1 MKQIELNAKELKGIL
16 THLIK
21 NNQVIQM
28 ENKNPIAINVEG
40 ESGIG
45 KTSAIIE
52 LAKELDMHFIKLNL
66 AELEEVG
73 ELSGF
78 PLKEY
83 QVVKGDVEK
92 WVPENMI
99 SMYVKSQYT
108 PSGKHRMSYAKP
120 EWISDVDKP
129 VILFLDDFSRANP
142 MFMQAIMELC
152 DRQQFVSW
160 ALPKG
165 STVILSSNPDNGNYN
180 VTTLDTAQKTRFIN
194 INMKFDID
202 VWAQWAEKDKLDTRA
217 INFLLFNPEL
227 ITERYN
233 ARAFVTFFNAIA
245 TIEDFEKNLPMIQML
260 GEGAIGPEASTLFT
274 AFINNKLDKIVSPK
288 DLITHTNESYVIGLL
303 NDSVNVAGN
312 FRADISSVIATRVIN
327 FCSALADSNKVDQA
341 VINRLIKLT
350 TDCDGFNDDL
360 KYYIIKELIGN
371 HKVKFAKLLNN
382 VQVAKMTMK

>member
-1 MKQIELNAKELKGIL
+1 
-16 THLIK
+16 
-21 NNQVIQM
+21 
-28 ENKNPIAINVEG
+28 
-40 ESGIG
+40 
-45 KTSAIIE
+45 
-52 LAKELDMHFIKLNL
+52 
-66 AELEEVG
+66 
-73 ELSGF
+73 
-78 PLKEY
+78 
-83 QVVKGDVEK
+83 
-92 WVPENMI
+92 
-99 SMYVKSQYT
+99 
-108 PSGKHRMSYAKP
+108 
-120 EWISDVDKP
+120 
-129 VILFLDDFSRANP
+129 
-142 MFMQAIMELC
+142 
-152 DRQQFVSW
+152 
-160 ALPKG
+160 
-165 STVILSSNPDNGNYN
+165 
-180 VTTLDTAQKTRFIN
+180 
-194 INMKFDID
+194 
-202 VWAQWAEKDKLDTRA
+202 
-217 INFLLFNPEL
+217 LFNPEL

-274 AFINNKLDKIVSPK
+274 AFINNKLDKIISPK

-350 TDCDGFNDDL
+350 TDCEGFNDDL

>member
-1 MKQIELNAKELKGIL
+1 
-16 THLIK
+16 
-21 NNQVIQM
+21 
-28 ENKNPIAINVEG
+28 
-40 ESGIG
+40 
-45 KTSAIIE
+45 
-52 LAKELDMHFIKLNL
+52 
-66 AELEEVG
+66 
-73 ELSGF
+73 
-78 PLKEY
+78 
-83 QVVKGDVEK
+83 
-92 WVPENMI
+92 
-99 SMYVKSQYT
+99 
-108 PSGKHRMSYAKP
+108 
-120 EWISDVDKP
+120 
-129 VILFLDDFSRANP
+129 
-142 MFMQAIMELC
+142 
-152 DRQQFVSW
+152 
-160 ALPKG
+160 
-165 STVILSSNPDNGNYN
+165 

-382 VQVAKMTMK
+382 IQVAKMAMK

>member
-1 MKQIELNAKELKGIL
+1 
-16 THLIK
+16 
-21 NNQVIQM
+21 
-28 ENKNPIAINVEG
+28 
-40 ESGIG
+40 
-45 KTSAIIE
+45 
-52 LAKELDMHFIKLNL
+52 
-66 AELEEVG
+66 
-73 ELSGF
+73 
-78 PLKEY
+78 
-83 QVVKGDVEK
+83 
-92 WVPENMI
+92 
-99 SMYVKSQYT
+99 
-108 PSGKHRMSYAKP
+108 MSYAKP

-350 TDCDGFNDDL
+350 TDCEGFNDDL

-382 VQVAKMTMK
+382 VQVAKMAMK